1 MTVSRFR
8 AIPIIFSLLLL
19 TLSIGCR
26 HRDELTERRLV
37 GLRDST
43 RTFFMLKNY
52 DTGMIYARRLETLS
66 DPDLYPSY
74 YVASLVYQGQ
84 GYVYL
89 IPPQP
94 DSMKFYFDKV
104 YDLAVEQEDYWAL
117 ATMHNALGI
126 DELYSNVGTKD
137 AIYHFFEGLKYSE
150 LLQNDTLSTILNYN
164 LTVAYYVRKDPDGLE
179 YARAVYNKGVK
190 SDNIYM
196 IYSGALGMA
205 HMYYILKDYD
215 KALEYVRIA
224 YKHDK
229 EFKDD
234 GEVNTLIGDILFS
247 MGRRDDAKRYY
258 DTALAEVTED
268 CRFTNLELFLSYGK
282 WYMTEGDYSNALKL
296 FEEGI
301 ENSTTNVNSI
311 NRYLL
316 YQAAA
321 NACSLMNDS
330 EKFCYYTSLYRHDV
344 DSIFNYR
351 VERDVADIKFSYARD
366 KYEKEV
372 KDIKGK
378 SVIIKKR
385 ATIIVIAITLFL
397 LTVGILVRIYYKK
410 REKELLRMLSE
421 KRERF
426 ISVRQIIKGDIETK
440 SDAVT
445 ESETVTQTQTQTQEE
460 TDLSNNSRSSIA
472 DKKMEELFSALEK
485 LMREEHIYREKNLT
499 RDKVASLLSTNRT
512 YLTNIINKYTDMSF
526 LAYIN
531 TFRIEEAIKILSEK
545 DNDIPMKAIVD
556 DLGFGSI
563 STFYRLFSAATGFSP
578 SQFRASL
585 SQKDKIA

>member
-1 MTVSRFR
+1 MTVSRLR
-8 AIPIIFSLLLL
+8 AVLIAVSLLFL

-26 HRDELTERRLV
+26 HTDESTEFRLV

-52 DTGMIYARRLETLS
+52 DTGMVYARRLEKLS
-66 DPDLYPSY
+66 DPELYPLHY
-74 YVASLVYQGQ
+74 IASLVYQGQ
-84 GYVYL
+84 GYAYL
-89 IPPQP
+89 SPPQP

-104 YDLAVEQEDYWAL
+104 YDLAVEQRDYWAL

-126 DELYSNVGTKD
+126 NDLYSSVGGKG
-137 AIYHFFEGLKYSE
+137 AIYHFLQGLKYSD
-150 LLQNDTLSTILNYN
+150 LLKNDTLSTILNYN
-164 LTVAYYVRKDPDGLE
+164 LTVAYYVRRDPDGLE
-179 YARAVYNKGVK
+179 YARTVYDKGV
-190 SDNIYM
+190 STDNIYM

-224 YKHDK
+224 YEYYH

-234 GEVNTLIGDILFS
+234 GEVNTLYGDILFS
-247 MGRRDDAKRYY
+247 MGNRAEAKSYY
-258 DTALAEVTED
+258 DKALVEVTAEN
-268 CRFTNLELFLSYGK
+268 RFTNLELFLSYGK
-282 WYMTEGDYSNALKL
+282 WYTSEGDYLNALKL
-296 FEEGI
+296 LEEGI

-321 NACSLMNDS
+321 NVCSLMNDS
-330 EKFCYYTSLYRHDV
+330 EKFNYYASLYRHDV
-344 DSIFNYR
+344 DSIFNYK
-351 VERDVADIKFSYARD
+351 VERDVADMKFSYARD

-372 KDIKGK
+372 KDKEVE

-397 LTVGILVRIYYKK
+397 LTVGLLVRIYYKK

-426 ISVRQIIKGDIETK
+426 ISIHQIIKGDIETK
-440 SDAVT
+440 SDVVT
-445 ESETVTQTQTQTQEE
+445 ESETVTQTQTEEE

-472 DKKMEELFSALEK
+472 DKKMGELFSALEK
-485 LMREEHIYREKNLT
+485 LMRDDRIYREKNLT
-499 RDKVASLLSTNRT
+499 RDKVASMLSTNRT

-545 DNDIPMKAIVD
+545 DNDVPMKAIVD
-556 DLGFGSI
+556 DLGFGSM

-578 SQFRASL
+578 SQFRSSI

>member
-1 MTVSRFR
+1 
-8 AIPIIFSLLLL
+8 
-19 TLSIGCR
+19 
-26 HRDELTERRLV
+26 
-37 GLRDST
+37 
-43 RTFFMLKNY
+43 
-52 DTGMIYARRLETLS
+52 
-66 DPDLYPSY
+66 
-74 YVASLVYQGQ
+74 
-84 GYVYL
+84 
-89 IPPQP
+89 
-94 DSMKFYFDKV
+94 
-104 YDLAVEQEDYWAL
+104 
-117 ATMHNALGI
+117 
-126 DELYSNVGTKD
+126 
-137 AIYHFFEGLKYSE
+137 
-150 LLQNDTLSTILNYN
+150 
-164 LTVAYYVRKDPDGLE
+164 
-179 YARAVYNKGVK
+179 
-190 SDNIYM
+190 
-196 IYSGALGMA
+196 
-205 HMYYILKDYD
+205 
-215 KALEYVRIA
+215 
-224 YKHDK
+224 
-229 EFKDD
+229 
-234 GEVNTLIGDILFS
+234 
-247 MGRRDDAKRYY
+247 
-258 DTALAEVTED
+258 
-268 CRFTNLELFLSYGK
+268 
-282 WYMTEGDYSNALKL
+282 
-296 FEEGI
+296 
-301 ENSTTNVNSI
+301 
-311 NRYLL
+311 
-316 YQAAA
+316 
-321 NACSLMNDS
+321 MNDS
-330 EKFCYYTSLYRHDV
+330 EKFCYYTSLDRHDV

-372 KDIKGK
+372 KDINGK

-445 ESETVTQTQTQTQEE
+445 ESETVTQTQTQEE